1 MVKHFQKQE
10 LTINRGSEQAMRF
23 YTETVLPYIEK
34 ISAKGEQTESTV
46 FLHNAKGEKA
56 IAVAIFD
63 RDVDASVNT
72 EIGEDTIHIT
82 LEEDWTRV
90 FEGKI
95 FHDDVDEFP
104 EGIEPV
110 GTGEVVDI
118 FDESSEENNCFTDY
132 KLLENEYVKNE
143 NELGDDC
150 RLMIVRGFGFASG
163 EDAFVQVWDSKN
175 HNKLIKAVICG
186 DEEDPFIGYHMD
198 MGKAVS
204 LGELPDR
211 KWYGIKPLIEMQRL
225 NGYTDKPD
233 PIKEAFLKEYG
244 LKELT
249 SEYGRQFI
257 EYQRENESKYYDDN
271 DKYDPNDHYQF
282 AEPVSEEL
290 AAKYK
295 ETPAYVKAA
304 EKRLGVRIG
313 IEICDDSPNNQT
325 ELWCDTLFV
334 SDAPQNVGTEQ
345 LKEFLAA
352 LDELAA
358 SIVKDNNELLAKVG
372 ESFEIEPRIVAL
384 FYTKQYDILEAYY
397 DYDEHR
403 LMFNLYENGTN
414 G

>member
-56 IAVAIFD
+56 IAAAIFD

-110 GTGEVVDI
+110 GTGEIVDI

-257 EYQRENESKYYDDN
+257 EYQRENE
-271 DKYDPNDHYQF
+271 
-282 AEPVSEEL
+282 
-290 AAKYK
+290 
-295 ETPAYVKAA
+295 
-304 EKRLGVRIG
+304 RG
-313 IEICDDSPNNQT
+313 
-325 ELWCDTLFV
+325 
-334 SDAPQNVGTEQ
+334 
-345 LKEFLAA
+345 FLC
-352 LDELAA
+352 
-358 SIVKDNNELLAKVG
+358 
-372 ESFEIEPRIVAL
+372 F
-384 FYTKQYDILEAYY
+384 
-397 DYDEHR
+397 
-403 LMFNLYENGTN
+403 
-414 G
+414 